1 MKTIAPIKKDQEFF
15 APYGYT
21 MDFAPKWYRELYKQ
35 FVKDN
40 PTKADTGQIKII
52 EYIDEKLAKGDIP
65 MWGKALD
72 QAFNEFKE
80 ETNLPRLDE

>member
-40 PTKADTGQIKII
+40 PTKANEGRMKM
-52 EYIDEKLAKGDIP
+52 IDDIDKMLEKGDIP
-65 MWGKALD
+65 IWSEAPD
-72 QAFNEFKE
+72 EEFRE
-80 ETNLPRLDE
+80 QTNLLSPDK

>member
-40 PTKADTGQIKII
+40 PTKADEGQIKII
-52 EYIDEKLAKGDIP
+52 E
-65 MWGKALD
+65 
-72 QAFNEFKE
+72 
-80 ETNLPRLDE
+80 